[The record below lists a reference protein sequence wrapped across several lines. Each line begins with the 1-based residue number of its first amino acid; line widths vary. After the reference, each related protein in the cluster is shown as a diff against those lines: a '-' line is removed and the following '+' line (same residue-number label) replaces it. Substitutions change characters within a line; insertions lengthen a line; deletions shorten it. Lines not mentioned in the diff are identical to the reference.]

1 MTWDDQVESGRALAD
16 APRLSRADAA
26 KRGPEDPKWALGDL
40 AATVPEE
47 HLDRFSKE
55 IGVSPSDVRA
65 YRRVAVE
72 WPPEHRVAA
81 SWTAHRELK
90 DHDERFLLIQPG
102 MSMRKAAE
110 AAGKAAIDGGPALH
124 RLTNDELAEYAISI
138 LKHKPINDLVSE
150 KLRERKAARRMSAAA
165 RAADDDRSAEY
176 KQAYRDYRQAQS
188 AKSPELAVFDA
199 IFKLRELSEF
209 VRILPEWEAAGG
221 LSQHRR
227 DDVISAIS
235 AAHDA
240 TADALDQM
248 GGAASTTDK
257 FSGDIID
264 VGEASPRPQLL
275 ESD

>member
-1 MTWDDQVESGRALAD
+1 VDWDDQVELGRALAD
-16 APRLSRADAA
+16 APRLGRADAS

-40 AATVPEE
+40 AATIPEE
-47 HLDRFSKE
+47 HLDRFAKE

-65 YRRVAVE
+65 YRRVAVA
-72 WPPEHRVAA
+72 WPSENRVAA

-90 DHDERFLLIQPG
+90 DHEERFALIAPG
-102 MSMRKAAE
+102 MSMRAAAQ
-110 AAGKAAIDGGPALH
+110 AAGKAPIDGGPALH
-124 RLTNDELAEYAISI
+124 RLSDDELAEYAISI
-138 LKHKPINDLVSE
+138 LKQKPINDLVTQ
-150 KLRERKAARRMSAAA
+150 KLRERKAARRLSAAT
-165 RAADDDRSAEY
+165 RAAEDDRSAEY

-188 AKSPELAVFDA
+188 SKSPELAVLDA

-209 VRILPEWEAAGG
+209 VRILPEWDAAGG
-221 LSQHRR
+221 LPGHRR

-240 TADALDQM
+240 TAEALDQM
-248 GGAASTTDK
+248 RDTAPTNYK
-257 FSGDIID
+257 FSGGIID